1 MKKAIVEVE
10 AIGTVA
16 TLVKVSVQIAVDGA
30 VPTEAARQ
38 TTDEVAVAADTK
50 VTCLCRVSIKSIEI
64 S

>member
-10 AIGTVA
+10 ATGTVA

-30 VPTEAARQ
+30 VPTEAHR
-38 TTDEVAVAADTK
+38 TTDEVAVVADTK
-50 VTCLCRVSIKSIEI
+50 VTCLGRVPKKSIDI